1 MQSILFCYTH
11 YDPKQASIAWQYRS
25 PLPVKIY
32 LVNNFSGVKETTF
45 RRKRQASYFIIAC
58 FNDLGGT

>member
-45 RRKRQASYFIIAC
+45 RRKRDKLHISLSPVSMI
-58 FNDLGGT
+58 

>member
-11 YDPKQASIAWQYRS
+11 YDPKQASIAWQYTS

-45 RRKRQASYFIIAC
+45 QRKRDKLHISLSPVSMI
-58 FNDLGGT
+58 